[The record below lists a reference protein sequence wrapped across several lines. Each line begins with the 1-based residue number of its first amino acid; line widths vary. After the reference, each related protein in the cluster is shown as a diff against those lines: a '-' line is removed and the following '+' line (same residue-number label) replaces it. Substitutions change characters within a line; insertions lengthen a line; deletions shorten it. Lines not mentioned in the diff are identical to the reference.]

1 MSQLSYAIEVRKKM
15 LDRWRA
21 LEDEYPED
29 MQWFKDFLKQQPTNT
44 RITNG
49 KVKKLRGDL
58 KHLYQYDVSY
68 TDRVR
73 YSIDRGNRIVEV
85 VFAKGHP

>member
-1 MSQLSYAIEVRKKM
+1 M
-15 LDRWRA
+15 LERWHA
-21 LEDEYPED
+21 LGDEYPED
-29 MQWFKDFLKQQPTNT
+29 MQWFKGFLKWQPTNT
-44 RITNG
+44 GITNG

-68 TDRVR
+68 KDRVR
-73 YSIDRGNRIVEV
+73 YSVDRETRMVEV

>member
-1 MSQLSYAIEVRKKM
+1 MSQLPYTIEVRNRM
-15 LDRWRA
+15 LKRWHA

-29 MQWFKDFLKQQPTNT
+29 MRWFKDFLKRQPTNT
-44 RITNG
+44 RISNG
-49 KVKKLRGDL
+49 KVKQLKGDL

-68 TDRVR
+68 KDRVR
-73 YSIDRGNRIVEV
+73 YSIDRENRLVKV

>member
-1 MSQLSYAIEVRKKM
+1 M
-15 LDRWRA
+15 LERWHA
-21 LEDEYPED
+21 LGDEYPEE
-29 MQWFKDFLKQQPTNT
+29 MQWFKDFLKWQPTNT

-49 KVKKLRGDL
+49 KVKKLMGDL

-68 TDRVR
+68 KDRVR
-73 YSIDRGNRIVEV
+73 YSVDRGNQIVEV

>member
-1 MSQLSYAIEVRKKM
+1 M
-15 LDRWRA
+15 LERWHA

-29 MQWFKDFLKQQPTNT
+29 MRWFKDFLKWRPTNT

-49 KVKKLRGDL
+49 KVKKLKGAL

-68 TDRVR
+68 RDRVR
-73 YSIDRGNRIVEV
+73 YSVDKENQTIQV

>member
-1 MSQLSYAIEVRKKM
+1 M
-15 LDRWRA
+15 LERWYA
-21 LEDEYPED
+21 LEDEYSED

-44 RITNG
+44 LITNG
-49 KVKKLRGDL
+49 KIKKLRGAL

-68 TDRVR
+68 RDRVR
-73 YSIDRGNRIVEV
+73 YSVDKEGRIVEV

>member
-1 MSQLSYAIEVRKKM
+1 M
-15 LDRWRA
+15 LERWHA
-21 LEDEYPED
+21 LKDEYPED
-29 MQWFKDFLKQQPTNT
+29 MQWFKDFLKWQPTNT
-44 RITNG
+44 YITNG

-68 TDRVR
+68 KDRVR
-73 YSIDRGNRIVEV
+73 YSVDRGNRIVKV

>member
-1 MSQLSYAIEVRKKM
+1 M
-15 LDRWRA
+15 LERWHA
-21 LEDEYPED
+21 LEDEYPEG

-49 KVKKLRGDL
+49 KAKKLKGDL
-58 KHLYQYDVSY
+58 KDLYQYDVSY
-68 TDRVR
+68 EDRVR
-73 YSIDRGNRIVEV
+73 YSVDKGNRIVKV

>member
-1 MSQLSYAIEVRKKM
+1 MNQLPYAIEVRNKM
-15 LDRWRA
+15 LERWYA
-21 LEDEYPED
+21 LEGEYPED
-29 MQWFKDFLKQQPTNT
+29 MKWFKDFLKWQPTNT

-49 KVKKLRGDL
+49 EVKKLRGDL

-68 TDRVR
+68 KDRVR
-73 YSIDRGNRIVEV
+73 YSVDREARIVEV